1 MTEKEITGIIEENNR
16 RKAVIESPYNPVTGE
31 VSPIERFKLSYFG
44 GGQLWTYSVP
54 IQMYK
59 ENKPVLDALIE
70 TGSIEDLLKL
80 KGINP
85 TPLAVSGFI
94 NELTELR
101 FKYDFEFWAYLAARI
116 QDKSTKRIIPFKLNK
131 PQLKTLVELEKM
143 RVAGEPIR
151 TIILKA
157 RQWGGS
163 TLIQIYMAWI
173 QIIHKKNWHSVIVA
187 DVEDQARN
195 IRGMYSR
202 FAKEYPDVFGK
213 IELVPFEGSAK
224 NRMIVGRN
232 CIVGVGSAQKPE
244 SLRSYDFAMAHLCIH
259 PETLIPIDDGFLKK
273 ASELSIGDRIIT
285 HSGKLSTIKTI
296 TKSKPNLY
304 NGNGE
309 MILIKPWLG
318 SNIILTPNH
327 PVYTKRG
334 WIKAGDIVR
343 SDYVSMPIREIVN
356 ASKSL
361 ILPTPP
367 GRKQGGGNKGVA
379 AGESIL
385 LDKEIGFAFGYYL
398 AEGSIHKAGQ
408 QCKEITLTRHD
419 NEVSFADRAI
429 NAFKPYIRSHQRK
442 KRPNT
447 FTTHEHING
456 APLAKLL
463 DSVLGTK
470 ERKRIPD
477 WFFNCGKE
485 FLEGLLQGYLSGDGS
500 KSNGKQGKIVLAAIS
515 VTTVSSSLAM
525 QIRDIAASLGLGWG
539 AIDIREAG
547 SYYGRN
553 CKKRY
558 TVRWAGNSAR
568 NIKRLLGWDYPQN
581 GQSFSEK
588 TFIENNIIWIKIN
601 NIKTSI
607 TEYVY
612 DIEVDNPDHSFR
624 TISFSIKNSEVGSW
638 KATLQKSPEDLAQ
651 SIRASIPDV
660 PYSLEVVESTA
671 KGVGNFFH
679 REWLAAVNK
688 ESSYKPIF
696 IPWFEIPRYQ
706 KPLKSHKQFIRENFD
721 NEYVRF
727 LWNLGATLEGIH
739 WYIRF
744 KKGKNYSDWRMNN
757 EFPSTATEAFASSDM
772 RVFNPKYILRA
783 RESCIDPE
791 FIGDISAKSQK
802 GKEAFERIEFVSNS
816 KGNFFIWSKP
826 DKSINV
832 SDRYVV
838 SVDIGGRTDNADYSV
853 IKVIDRYW
861 MIYGGGPEVV
871 ATWRGHLDQD
881 LIAWKAAQIAK
892 WYNNALLIV
901 ESNSLDKDAD
911 TEGTHFLTILDEIV
925 AFYSNIYAR
934 TDPEKVRQGLPIKY
948 GFQTTLS
955 TKPMVIDILN
965 AALREDG
972 YIERDMRACDEMDT
986 YEIKP
991 NGTMGAV
998 DSCHDDIVMAT
1009 AIGLWACFKYL
1020 PLPKNITYTQGPVSK
1035 KIVSEASL

>member
-31 VSPIERFKLSYFG
+31 GSPIERFRLSYFG

-70 TGSIEDLLKL
+70 AGSIEDLLKL

-116 QDKSTKRIIPFKLNK
+116 QDKSSKRIIPFKLNK

-151 TIILKA
+151 AIILKA

-195 IRGMYSR
+195 IRGMYTR
-202 FAKEYPDVFGK
+202 FAKEYPDVFGN

-224 NRMIVGRN
+224 TRMIVGRN
-232 CIVGVGSAQKPE
+232 CIVGVGSVQKPE
-244 SLRSYDFAMAHLCIH
+244 SLRSYDFAMAHL
-259 PETLIPIDDGFLKK
+259 
-273 ASELSIGDRIIT
+273 
-285 HSGKLSTIKTI
+285 
-296 TKSKPNLY
+296 
-304 NGNGE
+304 
-309 MILIKPWLG
+309 
-318 SNIILTPNH
+318 
-327 PVYTKRG
+327 
-334 WIKAGDIVR
+334 
-343 SDYVSMPIREIVN
+343 
-356 ASKSL
+356 
-361 ILPTPP
+361 
-367 GRKQGGGNKGVA
+367 
-379 AGESIL
+379 
-385 LDKEIGFAFGYYL
+385 
-398 AEGSIHKAGQ
+398 
-408 QCKEITLTRHD
+408 
-419 NEVSFADRAI
+419 
-429 NAFKPYIRSHQRK
+429 
-442 KRPNT
+442 
-447 FTTHEHING
+447 
-456 APLAKLL
+456 
-463 DSVLGTK
+463 
-470 ERKRIPD
+470 
-477 WFFNCGKE
+477 
-485 FLEGLLQGYLSGDGS
+485 
-500 KSNGKQGKIVLAAIS
+500 
-515 VTTVSSSLAM
+515 
-525 QIRDIAASLGLGWG
+525 
-539 AIDIREAG
+539 
-547 SYYGRN
+547 
-553 CKKRY
+553 
-558 TVRWAGNSAR
+558 
-568 NIKRLLGWDYPQN
+568 
-581 GQSFSEK
+581 
-588 TFIENNIIWIKIN
+588 
-601 NIKTSI
+601 
-607 TEYVY
+607 
-612 DIEVDNPDHSFR
+612 
-624 TISFSIKNSEVGSW
+624 SEVGSW
-638 KATLQKSPEDLAQ
+638 KTTLQKSPEDLAQ

-696 IPWFEIPRYQ
+696 ISWFEIPRYQ
-706 KPLKSHKQFIRENFD
+706 KPLKSHRQFIRENFD

-757 EFPSTATEAFASSDM
+757 EFPSTANEAFASSDM
-772 RVFNPKYILRA
+772 RVFNPKYVLRA

-802 GKEAFERIEFVSNS
+802 GKEAFERIEFMPNS
-816 KGNFFIWSKP
+816 KGNFFVWSKP

-881 LIAWKAAQIAK
+881 LLAWKAAQIAK

-972 YIERDMRACDEMDT
+972 YIERDIRACDEMDT

-998 DSCHDDIVMAT
+998 DSCHDDIVMST

-1020 PLPKNITYTQGPVSK
+1020 PLPKNITYTQGPVST
-1035 KIVSEASL
+1035 KIVSEASI